1 MKEYEKILEN
11 RKKATASTQKWRN
24 KQKKKALE
32 PTYQIEPEPTA
43 GDPEAMKEY
52 EKILENR
59 KKATASTQKWRN
71 KQKKKALEPT
81 YQIEPEPTE
90 LEPEQELPVTASA

>member
-1 MKEYEKILEN
+1 MKKILFAAVAAMAITGCSQNEEIE
-11 RKKATASTQKWRN
+11 KAAQ
-24 KQKKKALE
+24 
-32 PTYQIEPEPTA
+32 A
-43 GDPEAMKEY
+43 GDPKAMKEY

>member
-1 MKEYEKILEN
+1 MKEYEKILV
-11 RKKATASTQKWRN
+11 
-24 KQKKKALE
+24 
-32 PTYQIEPEPTA
+32 
-43 GDPEAMKEY
+43 
-52 EKILENR
+52 NR

-90 LEPEQELPVTASA
+90 LESEQELPVTASA

>member
-1 MKEYEKILEN
+1 MKIYQKQQ
-11 RKKATASTQKWRN
+11 KKAKEIE
-24 KQKKKALE
+24 KAA
-32 PTYQIEPEPTA
+32 QA
-43 GDPEAMKEY
+43 GDPKAMKEY

>member
-1 MKEYEKILEN
+1 MEYYFDNAATTQTRAEVFEAMKDYEKILV
-11 RKKATASTQKWRN
+11 
-24 KQKKKALE
+24 
-32 PTYQIEPEPTA
+32 
-43 GDPEAMKEY
+43 
-52 EKILENR
+52 NR

-90 LEPEQELPVTASA
+90 LESEQELPVTASA

>member
-32 PTYQIEPEPTA
+32 PTC
-43 GDPEAMKEY
+43 
-52 EKILENR
+52 
-59 KKATASTQKWRN
+59 
-71 KQKKKALEPT
+71 
-81 YQIEPEPTE
+81 QIEPEPTE